1 MPSISILF
9 IVDTIWQRSIIISL
23 DYKIGLCILDAPIRQ
38 QKMEK
43 TPNFY
48 RRIQD
53 ISELQLHWKI
63 GIMSLRMTDTSPV
76 SPSQHWQTK
85 TT

>member
-43 TPNFY
+43 FNQNFY
-48 RRIQD
+48 RRI
-53 ISELQLHWKI
+53 
-63 GIMSLRMTDTSPV
+63 
-76 SPSQHWQTK
+76 
-85 TT
+85 

>member
-43 TPNFY
+43 FNQNFY

-53 ISELQLHWKI
+53 RGPIALENWNYVPENDWHLSCVSESALA
-63 GIMSLRMTDTSPV
+63 D
-76 SPSQHWQTK
+76 
-85 TT
+85 